1 MKQLLIITGPQG
13 SGNHVFSKILSLH
26 ESVYGW
32 NSLNE
37 TYWEGHHDEPFS
49 SMWQNPDE
57 SHAFD
62 WEQSDYYI
70 TSISCPYIKNKV
82 PHIPN
87 YSEFIRNVSRHCEV
101 SIAVIGR
108 DQNILTQQQ
117 SRLRGDPT
125 THVMLSEVDKLNK
138 DNNLHFLSQELL
150 YLYKHNYLEELNR
163 QLPIPVEYESPDISD
178 ILEVDANEKYIQFI
192 DTHWLDKEVHRVI
205 KDS

>member
-1 MKQLLIITGPQG
+1 
-13 SGNHVFSKILSLH
+13 
-26 ESVYGW
+26 
-32 NSLNE
+32 
-37 TYWEGHHDEPFS
+37 
-49 SMWQNPDE
+49 MWKNPDE
-57 SHAFD
+57 AHTFD
-62 WEQSDYYI
+62 WEQSDYYV

-87 YSEFIRNVSRHCEV
+87 YSEFIRNVNRHCEV

-117 SRLRGDPT
+117 ARLRGETT
-125 THVMLSEVDKLNK
+125 THMMISEVDKLNK

-192 DTHWLDKEVHRVI
+192 NTHWLDKEVHRVI